1 MLARAVPAVGWLPSW
16 RRTFRRDTLAALAV
30 WAVLVPQA
38 MAYAALAGVPP
49 VRGLYAACAGLLL
62 YALLGTSRQLN
73 VGPSSGLAILSAAT
87 VAPIAGG
94 SADRYLNLT
103 ALLALIVGVVL
114 AVAGLARLGF
124 IAEFLAKPVLAGYMV
139 GLALVILVGQLSSLL
154 GIPSGSGN
162 FFQLA
167 CNVLTNLDSVSG
179 WTVAVGLGSL
189 ALILVLQAVAPR
201 LPAALIVVVAG
212 VIAARAFALD
222 DHGVAELGTITAA
235 TPDVAACRASVSRTS
250 SASSPAL
257 SGSRCSPMPSRSLPP
272 ARLPP
277 STATRST
284 RTSELI
290 ALGATNIGSSLL
302 QGFAIDASMSRTSVA
317 DGAGQR
323 SQLAGLVNLGLVVV
337 TLALLTPFFAD
348 LPKATLAAVV
358 IAAVLPLLKTAG
370 LRRLYRIDRADFAVA
385 LVCLVGVL
393 VVGVL
398 NGIVVAVIAS
408 LVALVYRS
416 FRPDVAVLGRSRSR
430 ETDEDIGFRD
440 ISRHREVETFPG
452 LVIFRFDQ
460 EIFFANATFFRDQI
474 RDLIDS
480 ADPPTARD
488 PRRRHRNH
496 PHRHDRPRHALRAG
510 RRALLRRDHL
520 DVRARQGPGP
530 GHRDPGRA
538 RRALRPG
545 KFLPDHRERGR
556 RLPEHRG
563 VVTFRPTCGRTVRVL
578 LSGTEPS

>member
-1 MLARAVPAVGWLPSW
+1 
-16 RRTFRRDTLAALAV
+16 
-30 WAVLVPQA
+30 
-38 MAYAALAGVPP
+38 
-49 VRGLYAACAGLLL
+49 L

-114 AVAGLARLGF
+114 TVAGLARLGF

-167 CNVLTNLDSVSG
+167 RNVLTNLDSVSG

-222 DHGVAELGTITAA
+222 DHGVAELGTIAAA
-235 TPDVAACRASVSRTS
+235 TPDVHVPSISFADIEHLFAGALGLSLLAYAESIAAARAF
-250 SASSPAL
+250 
-257 SGSRCSPMPSRSLPP
+257 
-272 ARLPP
+272 
-277 STATRST
+277 ATRH
-284 RTSELI
+284 RYEVDANQELI

-317 DGAGQR
+317 DGAAQR

-337 TLALLTPFFAD
+337 TLAVLTPFFAD

-393 VVGVL
+393 VAGVL

-416 FRPDVAVLGRSRSR
+416 FRPDVAVLGRSRLR

-440 ISRHREVETFPG
+440 VSRHREVETFPG

-474 RDLIDS
+474 RDLID
-480 ADPPTARD
+480 AAEP
-488 PRRRHRNH
+488 
-496 PHRHDRPRHALRAG
+496 RPRAILVDATAITHIDTTGLDMLSELADELSSAGITLMFARVKGPVRDIVTRAG
-510 RRALLRRDHL
+510 LAERF
-520 DVRARQGPGP
+520 GPGSFYP
-530 GHRDPGRA
+530 TIESGVA
-538 RRALRPG
+538 A
-545 KFLPDHRERGR
+545 FLN
-556 RLPEHRG
+556 
-563 VVTFRPTCGRTVRVL
+563 
-578 LSGTEPS
+578 TEG

>member
-1 MLARAVPAVGWLPSW
+1 MRLGSIDVRAALTRAVPAAGWLPSW
-16 RRTFRRDTLAALAV
+16 RTTLKTDTLAALAV

-38 MAYAALAGVPP
+38 MAYAALAGVSP

-94 SADRYLNLT
+94 NYDRYLSLT
-103 ALLALIVGVVL
+103 ALLAFMVGVVL

-162 FFQLA
+162 FFQVA
-167 CNVLTNLDSVSG
+167 YSVLTNLDNISG
-179 WTVAVGLGSL
+179 WTVAIGLGSL
-189 ALILVLQAVAPR
+189 ALILILQAVAPR
-201 LPAALIVVVAG
+201 LPASLIVVVAG
-212 VIAARAFALD
+212 VLAARALSLS
-222 DHGVAELGTITAA
+222 DHGVAELGTITASA
-235 TPDVAACRASVSRTS
+235 PDVHLPSISFADIERLFAGALGLSLLAYAESIAAARAFAAKHRYEVDANR
-250 SASSPAL
+250 
-257 SGSRCSPMPSRSLPP
+257 
-272 ARLPP
+272 
-277 STATRST
+277 
-284 RTSELI
+284 ELI
-290 ALGATNIGSSLL
+290 ALGATNIGSSLV

-337 TLALLTPFFAD
+337 TLAVLTPFFAD
-348 LPKATLAAVV
+348 LPKATLAAIV

-370 LRRLYRIDRADFAVA
+370 LRRLYRIDKADFTVA
-385 LVCLVGVL
+385 LVCLAGVL

-398 NGIVVAVIAS
+398 EGIVVAVIAS
-408 LVALVYRS
+408 LVALVYRG
-416 FRPDVAVLGRSRSR
+416 FRPEVAVLGRSRSR

-440 ISRHREVETFPG
+440 VSRHRDVETFPG

-474 RDLIDS
+474 RRLARS
-480 ADPPTARD
+480 TDPPPRAILVDATAITHIDTTGLDMLVELDDELSTERIRLMFARVKGPVRD
-488 PRRRHRNH
+488 ILN
-496 PHRHDRPRHALRAG
+496 RAG
-510 RRALLRRDHL
+510 LAGRFGPASFYPTIESGVAAFVRRD
-520 DVRARQGPGP
+520 
-530 GHRDPGRA
+530 
-538 RRALRPG
+538 
-545 KFLPDHRERGR
+545 
-556 RLPEHRG
+556 
-563 VVTFRPTCGRTVRVL
+563 
-578 LSGTEPS
+578 